1 VKSWCIPALTPEFL
15 HRMEDLLTLY
25 HQPYDPL
32 HPKVCFDEKSVQL
45 LADSRLP
52 VPPQPGQVKR
62 QDYEYKRQGTR
73 NLFLFVEPQA
83 GTRQVLVTRRRTK
96 LDCAYALRYLVDEL
110 YPEAEWI
117 DLVLD
122 NLNTH
127 TYHALVETFGK
138 AEADRIAAHL
148 RFHYTPA
155 HGSWLNMAEIE
166 LSILA
171 RQCLKRRIPDDWTL
185 GTEIV
190 AWELARNATKAQ
202 IDWSFTV
209 DDAHR
214 VFAEFYPET
223 LPC

>member
-1 VKSWCIPALTPEFL
+1 VKSWCIPQVTAAFL
-15 HRMEDLLTLY
+15 QRMEAILTLY
-25 HQPYDPL
+25 QQPYDPQ
-32 HPKVCFDEKSVQL
+32 HPQVCFDEKSVQL
-45 LADSRLP
+45 LADSR
-52 VPPQPGQVKR
+52 PPLSLQPGQVRR
-62 QDYEYKRQGTR
+62 QDYEYKRRGTR

-83 GTRQVLVTRRRTK
+83 GQRHVLVTQRRTK
-96 LDCAYALRYLVDEL
+96 TDCAHALRYLVDEL
-110 YPEAEWI
+110 YPDAEWI

-138 AEADRIAAHL
+138 PEADRIAARL
-148 RFHYTPA
+148 RFHYTPP

-166 LSILA
+166 LSILS
-171 RQCLKRRIPDDWTL
+171 RQCLKRRIPDEWTL

-190 AWELARNATKAQ
+190 AWELARNAAKAQ
-202 IDWSFTV
+202 IHWSFSL

>member
-1 VKSWCIPALTPEFL
+1 
-15 HRMEDLLTLY
+15 MEALLTLY
-25 HQPYDPL
+25 HQPYAPL
-32 HPKVCFDEKSVQL
+32 HPTVCFDEKSVQL
-45 LADSRLP
+45 LADSRPMLP
-52 VPPQPGQVKR
+52 MQPGQVKR
-62 QDYEYKRQGTR
+62 QDHEYQRHGTR

-83 GTRQVLVTRRRTK
+83 GTRHILVTCHRTK
-96 LDCAYALRYLVDEL
+96 RDCAYALRYLVDEL
-110 YPEAEWI
+110 YPDAEWI

-138 AEADRIAAHL
+138 EEADRIAARLH
-148 RFHYTPA
+148 FHYTPP

-166 LSILA
+166 LSILS
-171 RQCLKRRIPDDWTL
+171 RQCLKRRIPDEWTL

-190 AWELARNATKAQ
+190 AWELARNAAKTK
-202 IDWSFTV
+202 IDWSFSL

>member
-1 VKSWCIPALTPEFL
+1 
-15 HRMEDLLTLY
+15 MEDLLSLY
-25 HQPYDPL
+25 QQPYDPR
-32 HPKVCFDEKSVQL
+32 HPTVCFDEKSVQL
-45 LADSRLP
+45 LADSR
-52 VPPQPGQVKR
+52 VPLLMQPGQVKR
-62 QDYEYKRQGTR
+62 QDHEYKRQGTR

-83 GTRQVLVTRRRTK
+83 GTRHVLVTRRRTK
-96 LDCAYALRYLVDEL
+96 LDCAHALRYLVDEL
-110 YPEAEWI
+110 YPDAEWI

-138 AEADRIAAHL
+138 AEADRIAARL
-148 RFHYTPA
+148 RFHYTPP

-166 LSILA
+166 LSILS
-171 RQCLKRRIPDDWTL
+171 RQCLKRRLPDEWML

-190 AWELARNATKAQ
+190 AWELARNARKAT
-202 IDWSFTV
+202 IDWSFSL

-214 VFAEFYPET
+214 VFANFYPET